1 MVDGPSGIPRG
12 EETTPPI
19 AHATAA
25 QALAWQQQQAASA
38 DQLLE
43 KWAAQGQTGRAGE
56 AGTGGEWARPA
67 PWGEPVPFRGK
78 DSVSNWFCPR
88 HFCSR
93 KITV

>member
-1 MVDGPSGIPRG
+1 MVRLEFL
-12 EETTPPI
+12 EEKKP
-19 AHATAA
+19 HLLSHMQQQAA